1 MSDDE
6 YMEFLFFDFIP
17 SVIKDIGDLR
27 IRYLL
32 SKPWPMKYYE
42 IHKVLVTL
50 YETYGDIKLSDIT
63 RIYKNRTERRALG
76 IL

>member
-6 YMEFLFFDFIP
+6 YLEFLFLDFIP
-17 SVIKDIGDLR
+17 SVIKDLGDLR
-27 IRYLL
+27 IRHLL
-32 SKPWPMKYYE
+32 SIPWSMKYYE

-63 RIYKNRTERRALG
+63 RIYKNGAERRALG